1 MYIYCMRG
9 RNFRDFCDRH
19 ENFFRQ
25 ANLNFLLTRS
35 WGSRACCRRAADP
48 LTQHRVV
55 AYIPRSTLLPM
66 IKQSAENFFTWSS
79 SILSFRHCNCEWA
92 RQFSNSDQHALGSL
106 LPSILRTLKC
116 TLSSSK
122 ISVNCRGCGPSHDR
136 PRENLCSRKF
146 FSLYVTQ
153 VADLKHLLTWL

>member
-1 MYIYCMRG
+1 MYIYCEAEIFAIFAIDTKISFG
-9 RNFRDFCDRH
+9 
-19 ENFFRQ
+19 

-55 AYIPRSTLLPM
+55 AYIPRRN
-66 IKQSAENFFTWSS
+66 IKQSAEKFFTWSS

-146 FSLYVTQ
+146 FPLYVTQ